1 MKKTE
6 KSLLEPGMELILTK
20 WIGLSGTVQAVKNRE
35 SLLLT
40 RFPGAMIRQA
50 GEFASLI
57 DTTKELEEARKAGAA
72 AIFPLGSQGVFSGL
86 WRMADAAG
94 VGLMVDV
101 RRIPIR
107 QETVEICEFF
117 DMNPYYLQSYG
128 ALLVGT
134 HDGYGAADRLNRAG
148 IPAEVIG
155 RTTDGNDRILY
166 NQGNCRYLD
175 RPQKDEI
182 YKLGDCIK

>member
-57 DTTKELEEARKAGAA
+57 DTTKELEEARKAGEILKANREKLDELSSFLLEKETITGEEFM
-72 AIFPLGSQGVFSGL
+72 AI
-86 WRMADAAG
+86 
-94 VGLMVDV
+94 
-101 RRIPIR
+101 
-107 QETVEICEFF
+107 
-117 DMNPYYLQSYG
+117 
-128 ALLVGT
+128 
-134 HDGYGAADRLNRAG
+134 LN
-148 IPAEVIG
+148 
-155 RTTDGNDRILY
+155 
-166 NQGNCRYLD
+166 
-175 RPQKDEI
+175 K
-182 YKLGDCIK
+182 